1 MKNIYY
7 IIVCFVVSVS
17 TLSAQQDRNEEK
29 EFFTEVSP
37 KEKLPTYLQNI
48 YLIDDDTSISK
59 NYSSPLKKYQ
69 KGDKSYASSQ
79 RANYLFK
86 EMPLLKSIHP
96 NYNYLGGNM
105 DFESNRIPSPKEI
118 QPR

>member
-1 MKNIYY
+1 MRNIYF
-7 IIVCFVVSVS
+7 IIICFISSVS
-17 TLSAQQDRNEEK
+17 TLSAQQNHNEEK
-29 EFFTEVSP
+29 EIFAEVSL
-37 KEKLPTYLQNI
+37 KEKLPNYLQNI

-69 KGDKSYASSQ
+69 KGDKSYASPQ

-86 EMPLLKSIHP
+86 ETSLLKSIHP

-105 DFESNRIPSPKEI
+105 DFDTNRIPSPNEI
-118 QPR
+118 YPR